1 MALSTDDE
9 EQRSGPLVAVES
21 EWAALFAGGIA
32 ASVRLHSS
40 AYPMVHG
47 RGNRCCLLARAS
59 DE

>member
-21 EWAALFAGGIA
+21 EWAASFAGGIA

-40 AYPMVHG
+40 AYPMVH
-47 RGNRCCLLARAS
+47 RCWLLTRAS